1 MSVYQHP
8 RLGKLIKDQPVLK
21 FKLLPIDYQRAI
33 IHYMSVDGAAWA
45 VDKWEDWKWGEG
57 KPNTPRL
64 RAAALA
70 DIEKFL
76 PRFIKSW
83 GNVQFGCC
91 RMTPASLIESINGD
105 KEFIP
110 TTQTSHGHTII
121 FPPRRIKYTVA
132 TMGWCASSSE
142 YDHPTW
148 PVILSDFDDETLQD
162 GWTRF
167 KHYCQRNWSVPV
179 TWYVK

>member
-8 RLGKLIKDQPVLK
+8 RLGQLVKDQPVAK
-21 FKLLPIDYQRAI
+21 FKYLPVDYQKAI

-70 DIEKFL
+70 DIEKFR
-76 PRFIKSW
+76 PRFIESW
-83 GNVQFGCC
+83 GNVLFGCC
-91 RMTPASLIESINGD
+91 RMAPNLLIESINGD
-105 KEFIP
+105 NEIV
-110 TTQTSHGHTII
+110 TSRFGY
-121 FPPRRIKYTVA
+121 KYTVE
-132 TMGWCASSSE
+132 TMGLSANTSE
-142 YDHPTW
+142 YDFPTW
-148 PVILSDFDDETLQD
+148 PVILSDFHDETLQD
-162 GWTRF
+162 GWGRF
-167 KHYCQRNWSVPV
+167 KNYCQRNWSVPV